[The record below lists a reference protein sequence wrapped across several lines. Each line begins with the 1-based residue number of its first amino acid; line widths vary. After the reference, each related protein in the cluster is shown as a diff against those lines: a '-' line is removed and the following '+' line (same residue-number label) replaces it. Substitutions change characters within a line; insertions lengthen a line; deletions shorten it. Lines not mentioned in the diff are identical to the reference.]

1 MHILLVDD
9 EADYLELMQ
18 NRLEKRGF
26 QVTTAENGPQA
37 LAAIE
42 KVAFDAAV
50 LDVKMTGMDGLE
62 VLRRIKATHP
72 EVEVILLSG
81 HASMESAVLG
91 VETGAADYLLKP
103 VPINDLI
110 ERLNDVVN
118 NKKKPRG
125 IQ

>member
-42 KVAFDAAV
+42 KTAFDAAV

-118 NKKKPRG
+118 NKKNPRG
-125 IQ
+125 MQ

>member
-26 QVTTAENGPQA
+26 QVTTAESGPHA

-42 KVAFDAAV
+42 KDAFDAAV

-62 VLRRIKATHP
+62 VLRRIKASHP

-125 IQ
+125 VQ

>member
-9 EADYLELMQ
+9 ELDYLELMQ

-26 QVTTAENGPQA
+26 QVTTAASGPHA

-42 KVAFDAAV
+42 KETFDAAV

-72 EVEVILLSG
+72 ELEVILLSG

-125 IQ
+125 VQ

>member
-9 EADYLELMQ
+9 EADYLELMK

-26 QVTTAENGPQA
+26 QVTTAESGLHA

-42 KVAFDAAV
+42 KEAFDVAV

-81 HASMESAVLG
+81 HASLESAVLG

-118 NKKKPRG
+118 KKKPHG
-125 IQ
+125 VQ